1 MAQKTIIE
9 PQKVQNNII
18 KMSEIC
24 QKIILP
30 KKYSCVQFLSISIEK
45 KTQFTGVSKNS
56 TKIVTCLFA
65 YAPYCFVVQFAT
77 DMMPFDGKNLIA
89 QKWVFLSC
97 KNSSKFAPKF
107 PKEG

>member
-1 MAQKTIIE
+1 MFNFYQHPLETTK
-9 PQKVQNNII
+9 
-18 KMSEIC
+18 
-24 QKIILP
+24 
-30 KKYSCVQFLSISIEK
+30 
-45 KTQFTGVSKNS
+45 FTGVSKSS

-77 DMMPFDGKNLIA
+77 DMMTFDGKILIA

>member
-18 KMSEIC
+18 KMWKIF
-24 QKIILP
+24 QKNILP
-30 KKYSCVQFLSISIEK
+30 KNTLMFNFYQYPLEK
-45 KTQFTGVSKNS
+45 TKFTGVSKNS

-77 DMMPFDGKNLIA
+77 DMMPFDGKILIA